1 MRLEAAAVAL
11 NSNSYY
17 EATAHAAP
25 QRTALQ
31 GSVNADVC
39 VVGGGLAGISAA
51 LELAQ
56 RGYHVVVLEARRV
69 GWAASGRNG
78 GQALVGFASDQD
90 VYESQLGLADAK
102 RAFNLT
108 VEALELLRARIAQ
121 YNIACDWVPGALSCA
136 VTHTKAKAL
145 DAAVEKMRDVYG
157 YMHVQSISRPDIGQ
171 WVQTK
176 RYVSGAIDSLAGH
189 LHPLNYTRGL
199 AAAAETA
206 GATIYEQSPVV
217 QVTPAP
223 RNGGGSVGNGGGGKA
238 RVKTQQGEVQAN
250 FVILAGNMHLG
261 SVVPAIESRI
271 MPVGTYIMAT
281 APLGKTRADTLI
293 KNRAA
298 VCDTQFVLD
307 YYRITGDDRM
317 LFGGRVSY
325 STRSPAN
332 LKEIMRAKMLQVFPQ
347 LTDVG
352 ADYAWGGFV
361 DISMNRAP
369 DFGRLSP
376 SAPDVLYLQG
386 FSGHGLALTGIAG
399 KLAAEVVMGQ
409 AERFDLLARI
419 KHQPFPGGDLLRM
432 PALVLGMAYY
442 RLRDYF

>member
-1 MRLEAAAVAL
+1 
-11 NSNSYY
+11 
-17 EATAHAAP
+17 
-25 QRTALQ
+25 LQ
-31 GSVNADVC
+31 GKVSADVC
-39 VVGGGLAGISAA
+39 IVGGGLAGISAA

-56 RGYHVVVLEARRV
+56 RGYSVVVLEARRV

-102 RAFNLT
+102 RAFDVS
-108 VEALELLRARIAQ
+108 VEGLALLRERIAKH
-121 YNIACDWVPGALSCA
+121 NIACDWVSGALSCA
-136 VTHTKAKAL
+136 VRPAKARAL
-145 DAAVEKMRDVYG
+145 DAWVEKMRGTYG
-157 YMHVQSISRPDIGQ
+157 YTHLSSIAAADIGA
-171 WVQTK
+171 WVQTR
-176 RYVSGAIDSLAGH
+176 RYVNGAIDTLGGH

-199 AAAAETA
+199 AAAAEGA
-206 GATIYEQSPVV
+206 GAAIYEQSPVT
-217 QVTPAP
+217 QVLPAKQA
-223 RNGGGSVGNGGGGKA
+223 GAKA
-238 RVKTQQGEVQAN
+238 AVKTATGEVRAS

-261 SVVPAIESRI
+261 DVAPTIDQHI

-281 APLGKTRADTLI
+281 APLGKARADALI

-307 YYRITGDDRM
+307 YYRVTADDRM

-332 LKEIMRAKMLQVFPQ
+332 LKETMRAKMLRTFPQ
-347 LTDVG
+347 LADVP
-352 ADYAWGGFV
+352 AEFAWGGFV

-369 DFGRLSP
+369 DFGRI
-376 SAPDVLYLQG
+376 APDVLYLQG

>member
-17 EATAHAAP
+17 EATAHPAP
-25 QRTALQ
+25 QRAALQ
-31 GSVNADVC
+31 GNMTADMC

-56 RGYHVVVLEARRV
+56 RGYRVVLLEARRV

-78 GQALVGFASDQD
+78 GQALVGFASDQA
-90 VYESQLGLADAK
+90 VYENQLGLADAK

-108 VEALELLRARIAQ
+108 VEALELLRARITQ
-121 YNIACDWVPGALSCA
+121 HNIACDWIPGALTCA
-136 VTHTKAKAL
+136 VTPNKAHAL
-145 DAAVEKMRDVYG
+145 DAWVEKMRTVYG
-157 YMHVQSISRPDIGQ
+157 YTHVHSIARGDIGQ
-171 WVQTK
+171 WVQTT
-176 RYVSGAIDSLAGH
+176 RYVNGAMDTLGGH
-189 LHPLNYTRGL
+189 LHPLNYTRAL
-199 AAAAETA
+199 AAAAEQA
-206 GATIYEQSPVV
+206 GATIYEQSPVL
-217 QVTPAP
+217 QVTPASP
-223 RNGGGSVGNGGGGKA
+223 GGKA
-238 RVKTQQGEVQAN
+238 LVKTRSGEVHAR

-261 SVVPAIESRI
+261 RVAPRIESRI
-271 MPVGTYIMAT
+271 MPVGTYIMTT
-281 APLGKTRADTLI
+281 APLSKARADALI
-293 KNRAA
+293 KHRAA

-307 YYRITGDDRM
+307 YYRVTGDDRM

-332 LKEIMRAKMLQVFPQ
+332 LKETMRAKMLRVFPQ
-347 LTDVG
+347 LSDV
-352 ADYAWGGFV
+352 AVDYAWGGFV

-369 DFGRLSP
+369 DFGRI
-376 SAPDVLYLQG
+376 APDVLYLQG

-399 KLAAEVVMGQ
+399 TLAAEVVAGQ
-409 AERFDLLARI
+409 AERFDLLGRI
-419 KHQPFPGGDLLRM
+419 KHQPFPGGNLLRM

>member
-11 NSNSYY
+11 ASNSYY
-17 EATAHAAP
+17 EATARPTP
-25 QRTALQ
+25 QRAVLQ
-31 GSVNADVC
+31 GHVTADVC

-56 RGYHVVVLEARRV
+56 RGYAVVLLEARRV

-90 VYESQLGLADAK
+90 VFESQLGLADAK
-102 RAFNLT
+102 RAFAIT
-108 VEALELLRARIAQ
+108 VDALELLRARITQ
-121 YNIACDWVPGALSCA
+121 YNIDCDWVPGALSCA
-136 VTHTKAKAL
+136 VRPTKARAL
-145 DAAVEKMRDVYG
+145 DAWVEKMRGVYG
-157 YMHVQSISRPDIGQ
+157 YTHLSSIPASEIGQ
-171 WVQTK
+171 WVQTT
-176 RYVSGAIDSLAGH
+176 RYVNGAIDTLGGH

-199 AAAAETA
+199 AAAAERA

-217 QVTPAP
+217 EVTPAAHA
-223 RNGGGSVGNGGGGKA
+223 GGKA
-238 RVKTQQGEVQAN
+238 RVKTANGEVRAS
-250 FVILAGNMHLG
+250 FVVLAGNMHLG
-261 SVVPAIESRI
+261 SVARSLESRI
-271 MPVGTYIMAT
+271 MPVGTYIMT
-281 APLGKTRADTLI
+281 TVPLEKARADALI

-307 YYRITGDDRM
+307 YYRVTGDDRM

-325 STRSPAN
+325 STRTPNN
-332 LKEIMRAKMLQVFPQ
+332 LQETMRAKMLRVFPQ
-347 LTDVG
+347 LANV
-352 ADYAWGGFV
+352 AVSHAWGGFV

-376 SAPDVLYLQG
+376 AAPDVLYLQG

-399 KLAAEVVMGQ
+399 KLAAEVVAGQ

-419 KHQPFPGGDLLRM
+419 KHQPFPGGDVLRM

-442 RLRDYF
+442 RLRDYL

>member
-1 MRLEAAAVAL
+1 MSLRLEAAAVAL
-11 NSNSYY
+11 ASNSYY
-17 EATAHAAP
+17 EATARPAP
-25 QRTALQ
+25 QRATLQ
-31 GSVNADVC
+31 GNLTADVC

-51 LELAQ
+51 LELAE
-56 RGYHVVVLEARRV
+56 RGYHVVLLEARRV

-90 VYESQLGLADAK
+90 VYEQQLGLADAK
-102 RAFNLT
+102 RAFNIT
-108 VEALELLRARIAQ
+108 VEALELLRARIAK
-121 YNIACDWVPGALSCA
+121 YGIDCDWTPGALSCA
-136 VTHTKAKAL
+136 VTQSKARLLSAG
-145 DAAVEKMRDVYG
+145 VEKMRDVYG
-157 YMHVQSISRPDIGQ
+157 YTHIKSIPHADIGQ

-176 RYVSGAIDSLAGH
+176 RYVGGAIDTLGGH

-199 AAAAETA
+199 AAAAENA
-206 GATIYEQSPVV
+206 GVKIYEQSPVTV
-217 QVTPAP
+217 VTRGAQA
-223 RNGGGSVGNGGGGKA
+223 GGKA
-238 RVKTQQGEVQAN
+238 RVTTADGEVRAN

-261 SVVPAIESRI
+261 NVAPGISQRI

-281 APLGKTRADTLI
+281 APLGKTRADALI
-293 KNRAA
+293 KDRAA

-307 YYRITGDDRM
+307 YYRVTGDDRM

-332 LKEIMRAKMLQVFPQ
+332 LRQTMRANMLRVFPQ
-347 LTDVG
+347 LADVA

-369 DFGRLSP
+369 DFGRI
-376 SAPDVLYLQG
+376 APDVLYLQG
-386 FSGHGLALTGIAG
+386 FSGHGLALTGVAG
-399 KLAAEVVMGQ
+399 KLAAEVVAGQ

-419 KHQPFPGGDLLRM
+419 KHQSFPGGDALRM